1 MFLFFS
7 VGPLESA
14 RQFLTKVLIRF
25 SSELCKLKDQLKTSG
40 FCTGCR
46 ILERALLPASQQ
58 FTHLFSISGALL
70 SFQKIWVSLWFHFP
84 SALRTLLSFSHNAGW
99 LLTTSPSDDIS
110 ISPSFL
116 KDIFAG
122 DNISGC
128 QLLSLI
134 LALQTCSTGFW
145 FLLILWE
152 LHGNLGHLGHYSPG
166 LFSSVQFSSV
176 TQSCPTLC
184 NPMDCSM
191 PGLPVHHQLPEFA
204 QTHVHWIGDAIQ
216 HLILCHPLLLPSIF
230 YNIRVFSNE
239 SALRIR
245 WPKYWSCSFNISPS
259 NEHQDWSPL
268 GWTGWI
274 SLQSKGLSRVFSNTT
289 VQKYQ
294 FFCAQLSL

>member
-122 DNISGC
+122 DKISGC

-176 TQSCPTLC
+176 QSLSRVQLFATPWTAACQASLSITNFRSLLKL
-184 NPMDCSM
+184 MSIESVM
-191 PGLPVHHQLPEFA
+191 PSNISSSV
-204 QTHVHWIGDAIQ
+204 V
-216 HLILCHPLLLPSIF
+216 PLSLFLLSSIF
-230 YNIRVFSNE
+230 LSIRVFFQ
-239 SALRIR
+239 
-245 WPKYWSCSFNISPS
+245 WVGPS
-259 NEHQDWSPL
+259 HQVAEVLELQDL
-268 GWTGWI
+268 
-274 SLQSKGLSRVFSNTT
+274 SLQRIFRVDF
-289 VQKYQ
+289 
-294 FFCAQLSL
+294 L